1 MQPKNI
7 AKTYTLPKFG
17 LPVSAQIRMEI
28 SGASINHLVTN
39 RWSHNMCCDAQDEGS
54 KLMIESTATQ

>member
-1 MQPKNI
+1 MQLKNI

-17 LPVSAQIRMEI
+17 LPVTAQMRKEI

-39 RWSHNMCCDAQDEGS
+39 RWSHNMCYNAEDEGR
-54 KLMIESTATQ
+54 KLRIEFAATQ

>member
-1 MQPKNI
+1 MQLKNI

-17 LPVSAQIRMEI
+17 LPVTAKIRMEI

-39 RWSHNMCCDAQDEGS
+39 RWSHMCYNAEDEWRRS
-54 KLMIESTATQ
+54 EN